1 MFEPLAV
8 EGWFEERLRE
18 ALGELQ
24 LFEINACWI
33 AWISPR
39 AWARSLLCLS
49 PLSSANAAGQNKNQ
63 VTNSTPF
70 CCDLWESTDA
80 SREGVVRRKASAS

>member
-24 LFEINACWI
+24 LFEINAC
-33 AWISPR
+33 
-39 AWARSLLCLS
+39 
-49 PLSSANAAGQNKNQ
+49 
-63 VTNSTPF
+63 
-70 CCDLWESTDA
+70 
-80 SREGVVRRKASAS
+80 